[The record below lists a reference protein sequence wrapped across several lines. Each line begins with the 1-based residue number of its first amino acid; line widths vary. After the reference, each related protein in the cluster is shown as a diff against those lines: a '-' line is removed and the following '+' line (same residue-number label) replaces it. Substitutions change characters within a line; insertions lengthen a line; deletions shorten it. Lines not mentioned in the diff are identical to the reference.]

1 MSFVRSC
8 AAIRLRS
15 DPTPAHKAHTE
26 SFVLH
31 LRPRT
36 YPLAS
41 TWFTHT
47 FRLGFFTT
55 FLFVVEVITGFVLMI
70 YYVPTPE
77 GAYSSIQRLLTA
89 VPFGELMRDVHRL
102 AAEGMVIFAVLH
114 MLRTFVTGSYKR
126 ERSFTWL
133 TGVVLL
139 LLTLFLSFSGYLL
152 PWDQLAYW
160 AVTIGTSMAAAVPVV
175 GPDLNV
181 LLRGSESI
189 GADGL
194 LRFYQ
199 LHVIL
204 LPLVVFA
211 VLSVHYY
218 RVARKHGISL
228 PARIEEGTLSPE
240 ARQAATRRVDYLPDL
255 LTHEAFLVTLGLL
268 ALVAS
273 ALLWYDAPLESHA
286 NPQRTPLLTE
296 APWFFLWLQGLLKLG
311 SKTLM
316 GVIVPL
322 TMVLVLLAVPYLDR
336 NPWRS
341 ARRRPVALALCA
353 V

>member
-1 MSFVRSC
+1 MC
-8 AAIRLRS
+8 IRDR
-15 DPTPAHKAHTE
+15 
-26 SFVLH
+26 
-31 LRPRT
+31 
-36 YPLAS
+36 AS

-139 LLTLFLSFSGYLL
+139 LVTLFLSFSGYLL

-204 LPLVVFA
+204 LPLAVFA

-228 PARIEEGTLSPE
+228 PARIEEGLS
-240 ARQAATRRVDYLPDL
+240 LI
-255 LTHEAFLVTLGLL
+255 H
-268 ALVAS
+268 
-273 ALLWYDAPLESHA
+273 
-286 NPQRTPLLTE
+286 
-296 APWFFLWLQGLLKLG
+296 
-311 SKTLM
+311 
-316 GVIVPL
+316 I
-322 TMVLVLLAVPYLDR
+322 
-336 NPWRS
+336 
-341 ARRRPVALALCA
+341 
-353 V
+353 

>member
-1 MSFVRSC
+1 MC
-8 AAIRLRS
+8 IRDS
-15 DPTPAHKAHTE
+15 
-26 SFVLH
+26 
-31 LRPRT
+31 
-36 YPLAS
+36 
-41 TWFTHT
+41 
-47 FRLGFFTT
+47 
-55 FLFVVEVITGFVLMI
+55 
-70 YYVPTPE
+70 
-77 GAYSSIQRLLTA
+77 
-89 VPFGELMRDVHRL
+89 
-102 AAEGMVIFAVLH
+102 
-114 MLRTFVTGSYKR
+114 
-126 ERSFTWL
+126 
-133 TGVVLL
+133 
-139 LLTLFLSFSGYLL
+139 LSFSGYLL

-181 LLRGSESI
+181 LLRGSETI

-255 LTHEAFLVTLGLL
+255 LTHEAFLVTVGLL

-273 ALLWYDAPLESHA
+273 AREAQRELETLFEADLPAEGGEDDGDAG
-286 NPQRTPLLTE
+286 R
-296 APWFFLWLQGLLKLG
+296 
-311 SKTLM
+311 
-316 GVIVPL
+316 
-322 TMVLVLLAVPYLDR
+322 
-336 NPWRS
+336 
-341 ARRRPVALALCA
+341 
-353 V
+353 